1 MGDSVADRIIGHIC
15 HSHSTGAGDLE
26 PEHPVP
32 GAGHSIELVHL
43 VGHGDTLGVP
53 GAQCAYHQILI
64 LKGLRMRTMND
75 VIEELI
81 LLCEV
86 RGELDL
92 ETNARNE
99 KRIAEL
105 NQEYL
110 RLQALEITDE

>member
-1 MGDSVADRIIGHIC
+1 MGDSVSRRIIGHIR
-15 HSHSTGAGDLE
+15 HSHNTSAGDLE

-32 GAGHSIELVHL
+32 GAGHSVELVHL
-43 VGHGDTLGVP
+43 VGHGHTLGVP
-53 GAQCAYHQILI
+53 GAQCPYHQILI

-92 ETNARNE
+92 EANVRNE
-99 KRIAEL
+99 RRIAEL

-110 RLQALEITDE
+110 RLQVLEQPSE